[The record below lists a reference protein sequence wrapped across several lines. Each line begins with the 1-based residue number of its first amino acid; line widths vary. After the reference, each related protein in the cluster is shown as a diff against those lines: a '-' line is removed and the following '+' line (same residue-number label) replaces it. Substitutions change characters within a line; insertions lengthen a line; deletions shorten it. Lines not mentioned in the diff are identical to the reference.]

1 MSVMGAVT
9 PEGGTVNAGGV
20 NRLKHG
26 MALKP
31 SYITRQTDNC
41 TTDCLAS
48 LTGFSS
54 RSPGMDYGPKGE
66 AQTKPT

>member
-9 PEGGTVNAGGV
+9 PEGGTVNADVV

-26 MALKP
+26 MTLKP
-31 SYITRQTDNC
+31 SYCTRQTDNC

-54 RSPGMDYGPKGE
+54 RGLGIDYGPKGE